1 MSHQF
6 FMKANDTSPDL
17 QVTLKDGD
25 DNAVDVTGAT
35 IVFSMA
41 MGGLVKVSEH
51 SATIVTASSGIVKY
65 SWAAGN
71 TDTPGTYRAEFEV
84 TFSNGKIETFPNSA
98 ARKLEVLIEPEIA

>member
-6 FMKANDTSPDL
+6 NIKQNDTSPEL
-17 QVTLKDGD
+17 KVTLVDGD

-35 IVFSMA
+35 IVFSMKSGA
-41 MGGLVKVSEH
+41 FVKLSEQ

-65 SWAAGN
+65 DWTTGD
-71 TDTPGTYRAEFEV
+71 TDTPGTYVAEFEV
-84 TFSNGKIETFPNSA
+84 TFSNGKIETFPNSR